1 MKSKKI
7 AVSKRRLIINSLIIY
22 GFTDYVSKALGND
35 KQSTID
41 QVNNWAEQFY
51 LTLSE
56 AEKQKFLNEN
66 YPPDEL
72 V

>member
-1 MKSKKI
+1 MESEKI
-7 AVSKRRLIINSLIIY
+7 TVSKHRLIINSLIIY
-22 GFTDYVSKALGND
+22 GFTDYVSNALGNE
-35 KQSTID
+35 KQATIN
-41 QVNNWAEQFY
+41 QVENWAKEFY

-56 AEKQKFLNEN
+56 VEKQNFINKC